1 MKHAGEVA
9 LDALENLLVEIRKY
23 PGLKE
28 KKRGTFYQ
36 KSAGFI
42 HFHDD
47 PAGFFA
53 DLKIE
58 GVFQR
63 FNVTTAEGQA
73 VFLGALAKVAGNGKI

>member
-1 MKHAGEVA
+1 MKHAGDA
-9 LDALENLLVEIRKY
+9 SLDALENLLVEIRKY

-42 HFHDD
+42 HFHED

-53 DLKIE
+53 DLKIQGE
-58 GVFQR
+58 FQR
-63 FNVTTAEGQA
+63 YNVTTSAGQE
-73 VFLGALAKVAGNGKI
+73 VFLEAVAAVMGSGKI